1 MDKTLFLLLLVFVVV
16 RWEKTRFPF
25 PTTNQHLIMGNFT
38 LDWVA
43 RNNDITSCHEMKSGL
58 MGLWAWGCSLQ
69 LLLWISQ
76 MCSVKNDNKMMDQS
90 VSAHWLSVRV
100 VGFLFVRDSRCIAL
114 KTDKGPENTTHF
126 DPNYLIWSVVGGFDW
141 WIEQISSGISYFLEF
156 WVIRWVDNNFT
167 WLT

>member
-1 MDKTLFLLLLVFVVV
+1 MISQAVMKWRVGWWASVLGAYIRLLNDRTWSKSEWALIAKS
-16 RWEKTRFPF
+16 EK
-25 PTTNQHLIMGNFT
+25 
-38 LDWVA
+38 V
-43 RNNDITSCHEMKSGL
+43 E
-58 MGLWAWGCSLQ
+58 CSLQ

-76 MCSVKNDNKMMDQS
+76 MCSVKYDNKMMDQS